1 MKKLYNTQTVKLRYS
16 YTLFFF
22 LREEEEMK
30 ESEIKQKEM
39 EKQAIFDA
47 LPSWKKRLILEKRS

>member
-1 MKKLYNTQTVKLRYS
+1 
-16 YTLFFF
+16 
-22 LREEEEMK
+22 MK
-30 ESEIKQKEM
+30 ENEITVKEM